1 MSNDLN
7 KTLSERG
14 TSYGDFTDNAFVAQ
28 QLKDTVRSGRAW
40 IDATGAQREAIDMI
54 LSKISRL
61 VTGDPFHKDSWHDIQ
76 GYAKLAEDRLVLMQ
90 PAPKYEWSMF
100 TGPFETYG
108 CR

>member
-7 KTLSERG
+7 KTLNERG
-14 TSYGDFTDNAFVAQ
+14 VSYGDFTDNAFVAQ
-28 QLKDTVRSGRAW
+28 QLKDVVRTGRAW
-40 IDATGAQREAIDMI
+40 IDATSAQREAIDMI

-108 CR
+108 CK